1 MEVVIDVDTKQME
14 SKINHTL
21 SNKIIHY
28 FLESSQE
35 SLKTNIADR
44 TPVKTNNL
52 ATSWTPR
59 LGQKEMKV
67 TTDVHYARFVETG
80 TRYFRG
86 RHMAEFGAEQ
96 FKQKIRPLLANAFLK
111 AGV

>member
-14 SKINHTL
+14 NKLNHTL
-21 SNKIIHY
+21 SSKVIHY

-35 SLKTNIADR
+35 SLKTNIASH
-44 TPVKTNNL
+44 TPVITRNL
-52 ATSWTPR
+52 QESWTPR

-80 TRYFRG
+80 TRYFSG

-111 AGV
+111 TGV